1 MQRIFFRQL
10 FDLYCA
16 FLLFS
21 CGHLF
26 SLTGNRIVIQISK
39 MGKIS
44 DSSNSGK
51 LYRAVPVNWLWLPKP
66 IRMALGWIYLVI
78 FSLCFFSLV
87 FALILLVPAFWRRYP
102 LFAAGFAVSLI
113 ISLMLP
119 AREWLVYL

>member
-1 MQRIFFRQL
+1 
-10 FDLYCA
+10 
-16 FLLFS
+16 
-21 CGHLF
+21 
-26 SLTGNRIVIQISK
+26 

-87 FALILLVPAFWRRYP
+87 FALVLLVPAFWRRYP

-119 AREWLVYL
+119 AREWLVFP